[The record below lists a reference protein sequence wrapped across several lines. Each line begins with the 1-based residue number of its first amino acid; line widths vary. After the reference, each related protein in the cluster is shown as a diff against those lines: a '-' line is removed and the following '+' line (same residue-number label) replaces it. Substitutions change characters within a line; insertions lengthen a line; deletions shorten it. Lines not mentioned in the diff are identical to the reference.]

1 MRVTILTTGL
11 SHGGAE
17 TQLVRVAQG
26 LTRRGHDIDVVTM
39 RPPGSDILVSA
50 LTEDPISLTNLDL
63 VRRTD
68 TLRAAW
74 RLYRHLRS
82 RRPDVLCC
90 FMYHANLL
98 GTLVGRAARVP
109 RIVTSIR
116 TFPFGGT
123 LRMALAGI
131 GHRLDSAITAN
142 SALVGEIMVKRRV
155 VAADKLVVI
164 PNTID
169 VDDYI
174 VSEDIRRATRE
185 SLGLANETF
194 TLVAIGRAKANKD
207 YGNLLR
213 AVSLTDSDIEV
224 LIAGDIGEEPE
235 LEPLRRSLDLT
246 NVRFLGF
253 REDVPALL
261 ASADALVL
269 SSSGEGLPNVVLE
282 AHAAGLP
289 VVATDVGGVREVVS
303 DGKSGFVVPPRNPDA
318 LAAAITRVRNLSPEA
333 RTHMGHVGRRSVTKG
348 FGQGAVIDAWE
359 DVLAGP
365 MA

>member
-1 MRVTILTTGL
+1 
-11 SHGGAE
+11 
-17 TQLVRVAQG
+17 
-26 LTRRGHDIDVVTM
+26 
-39 RPPGSDILVSA
+39 
-50 LTEDPISLTNLDL
+50 
-63 VRRTD
+63 
-68 TLRAAW
+68 
-74 RLYRHLRS
+74 
-82 RRPDVLCC
+82 
-90 FMYHANLL
+90 
-98 GTLVGRAARVP
+98 
-109 RIVTSIR
+109 
-116 TFPFGGT
+116 
-123 LRMALAGI
+123 MALAGI